1 MIERRIP
8 RRQTGRPYWR
18 QASELEQPM
27 NEFDLQGW
35 EREVMAWRR
44 RLDATDAP
52 QNSTAVRAELNDIVA
67 DIDELREHPETESEA
82 RARVERRLVRLL
94 ALYDLACRARIGSA

>member
-1 MIERRIP
+1 MIGRRIP
-8 RRQTGRPYWR
+8 VRRTGRPSR
-18 QASELEQPM
+18 GHDRSSAM

-52 QNSTAVRAELNDIVA
+52 QNSTAVRAELADIVA

-94 ALYDLACRARIGSA
+94 ALYDLARSARIGSA

>member
-1 MIERRIP
+1 
-8 RRQTGRPYWR
+8 
-18 QASELEQPM
+18 M

-52 QNSTAVRAELNDIVA
+52 QNSNAVRAELNDIVA
-67 DIDELREHPETESEA
+67 DLDELREHPDQESESES
-82 RARVERRLVRLL
+82 RARLERRLVRLL
-94 ALYDLACRARIGSA
+94 ALYDLACRARIGAA

>member
-1 MIERRIP
+1 
-8 RRQTGRPYWR
+8 
-18 QASELEQPM
+18 M

-67 DIDELREHPETESEA
+67 DIDELREHPETESEN
-82 RARVERRLVRLL
+82 RARLEKRLVRLL
-94 ALYDLACRARIGSA
+94 ALYDLACRSARIGSA

>member
-1 MIERRIP
+1 
-8 RRQTGRPYWR
+8 
-18 QASELEQPM
+18 M

-52 QNSTAVRAELNDIVA
+52 QNSSAVRAELNDIVA
-67 DIDELREHPETESEA
+67 DLDELREHPESESET
-82 RARVERRLVRLL
+82 RTRLERRLVRLL
-94 ALYDLACRARIGSA
+94 ALYDLACSARVGNA

>member
-1 MIERRIP
+1 
-8 RRQTGRPYWR
+8 
-18 QASELEQPM
+18 M

-44 RLDATDAP
+44 RLDATDGT
-52 QNSTAVRAELNDIVA
+52 QSSTAVRAELDDISA
-67 DIDELREHPETESEA
+67 DIDDLREHPETESEA

-94 ALYDLACRARIGSA
+94 ALYDLACHPRIGSA